1 MGSGSLLPGNVVVC
15 LCFAS
20 SYFILLSVS
29 IRSNCNY
36 VIFIFEKKQKFRWHH
51 ELDIRWLV
59 INA

>member
-15 LCFAS
+15 LYFAS

-36 VIFIFEKKQKFRWHH
+36 VIFIFEKNRNLGGIMSWIF
-51 ELDIRWLV
+51 V
-59 INA
+59 G